1 MSYILDALKKADSER
16 RLGELPGLHTQ
27 PQPGRAAPQQ
37 ATLWQRC
44 ALWIVLAGL
53 ILAIVAL
60 TWQMNSP
67 VSAPVQLVAARP
79 MPTTPPP
86 LAATVANEL
95 PLPPP
100 LPKVTPRPE
109 PVARP
114 VALTRAAVPEPAKK
128 PVDTKPADTTAQAS
142 VIAMADLPDNVRREL
157 PPLAVGGSMY
167 SDNPA
172 DRMLLLDKRLVH
184 EGDEIAPGL
193 VLENLKPKA
202 ATLRFKGY
210 RFRIAF

>member
-16 RLGELPGLHTQ
+16 HLGELPGLHTQ
-27 PQPGRAAPQQ
+27 PQPGRTAPHQ
-37 ATLWQRC
+37 ATLWQRR

-53 ILAIVAL
+53 VLAIAAL
-60 TWQMNSP
+60 AWQMNSP

-79 MPTTPPP
+79 MPAAPP
-86 LAATVANEL
+86 LAASVANEL

-100 LPKVTPRPE
+100 LPKLAPRPE

-114 VALTRAAVPEPAKK
+114 VAVARVAVPEPARKPPDTK
-128 PVDTKPADTTAQAS
+128 PVDTAPQSS

-210 RFRIAF
+210 RFRISY